1 MNIWQKGEKNVK
13 RYLFLILFA
22 TSCSYKPVVDTAGR
36 SGTFDYSK
44 ADDITNDLQHCK
56 YLAKENSNALIESS
70 KYAWNYYF
78 RAYTLWLSPKA
89 EYTYSKVYKNCL
101 TNRGHSV
108 IN

>member
-1 MNIWQKGEKNVK
+1 MIK
-13 RYLFLILFA
+13 YLFLVLFA
-22 TSCSYKPVVDTAGR
+22 TSCVYKPVVDTAGR

-44 ADDITNDLQHCK
+44 SDEITNDLQHCK

-89 EYTYSKVYKNCL
+89 EFTYSKVYKNCL